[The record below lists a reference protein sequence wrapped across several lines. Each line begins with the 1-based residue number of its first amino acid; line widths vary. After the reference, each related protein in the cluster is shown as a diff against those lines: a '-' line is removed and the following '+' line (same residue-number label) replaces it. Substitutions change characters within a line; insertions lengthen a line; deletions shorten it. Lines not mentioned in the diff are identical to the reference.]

1 MNAAV
6 ITIGNEILLGRT
18 VNTNLAWLGRELA
31 SLGIPISYSVVIPDE
46 PREIIKALENTW
58 MKFDVVITTG
68 GLGPTDDDLTKSSI
82 ATFFGKGLQFDEA
95 VWKHVQMLFSRR
107 GMPTPEVNRCQAMV
121 PDDFVALRN
130 DQGTAPGL
138 YYHHQGRLFFALQGV
153 PLEMKHIFS
162 ERIIP
167 IIRQEFPAALPVYQ
181 KTLHTHGISE
191 SRLAELYGWDQLPQG
206 VNLAWLPQTGRV
218 DMRFYGNDAD
228 NVNKAI
234 SQALPI
240 LQAYV
245 WGYDE
250 DHPASVLLEL
260 LNTRN
265 ASISIAESCTGGWVQ
280 KFITDVSGAS
290 QCYLG
295 GVVSYAN
302 SMKQETL
309 KVPAAILELH
319 GAVSTECAKAM
330 AKGIKRLTESSFAI
344 SVTGIAGPEGG
355 SSEKPVGT
363 VFFGFETMDNSW
375 TSKQIFN
382 GERDSIRH
390 KAAEFALLEMIK
402 YLQGRNI

>member
-1 MNAAV
+1 
-6 ITIGNEILLGRT
+6 
-18 VNTNLAWLGRELA
+18 
-31 SLGIPISYSVVIPDE
+31 
-46 PREIIKALENTW
+46 
-58 MKFDVVITTG
+58 
-68 GLGPTDDDLTKSSI
+68 
-82 ATFFGKGLQFDEA
+82 
-95 VWKHVQMLFSRR
+95 
-107 GMPTPEVNRCQAMV
+107 
-121 PDDFVALRN
+121 
-130 DQGTAPGL
+130 
-138 YYHHQGRLFFALQGV
+138 
-153 PLEMKHIFS
+153 
-162 ERIIP
+162 
-167 IIRQEFPAALPVYQ
+167 
-181 KTLHTHGISE
+181 
-191 SRLAELYGWDQLPQG
+191 
-206 VNLAWLPQTGRV
+206 
-218 DMRFYGNDAD
+218 
-228 NVNKAI
+228 
-234 SQALPI
+234 
-240 LQAYV
+240 
-245 WGYDE
+245 
-250 DHPASVLLEL
+250 PASVLLEL